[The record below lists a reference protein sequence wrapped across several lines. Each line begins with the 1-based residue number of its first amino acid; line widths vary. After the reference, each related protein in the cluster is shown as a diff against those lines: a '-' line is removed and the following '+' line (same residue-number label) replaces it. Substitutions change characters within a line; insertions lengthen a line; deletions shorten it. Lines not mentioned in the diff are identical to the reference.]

1 MVEQAQAPLGEERDS
16 DTSFPTIV
24 CACITS
30 PTRTYLRNL
39 LLSHARKVAVMGTL
53 ASRWIGSDGD
63 VNLRVREACDTTLDG
78 TLDHKRKPRSLGAL

>member
-1 MVEQAQAPLGEERDS
+1 
-16 DTSFPTIV
+16 
-24 CACITS
+24 
-30 PTRTYLRNL
+30 
-39 LLSHARKVAVMGTL
+39 MGTL